1 MVTGRLRSARMV
13 AGLVAAV
20 VLATTLVWAT
30 NARSST
36 VSKDQTVEIQVLST
50 NDFHGRLNPQT
61 VNGAPAGGAAWLAA
75 YLGRAEA
82 ANPNGTLLMDG
93 ADLVGATPL
102 ESQYFED
109 RPTIDVANAIGYDD
123 VTFGNHEFDA
133 GTDRLARQVDWAA
146 FPYWSANVIDR
157 STHKPF
163 LHPAPYEIF
172 ARNGVNVGVI
182 NLTTEATPG
191 IVNPSGI
198 EGLSFASSVK
208 TANMA
213 VARLKK
219 LGIRTVVIV
228 GHLGTDQCLP
238 EPKPGCDGN
247 TLVTDPGNIAKNE
260 AAKLAR
266 EVDDEVDLIVAGH
279 THQGV
284 NTTIDGKRVVEAYS
298 YGTAYADVDMKVNAA
313 TGNVTSTSADVIR
326 TWHNNPRTGKPAIT
340 PDAGVQEIV
349 DQANEAVAPIK
360 NEVVGH
366 TDVDL
371 TRAQAPSAPPG
382 GESNLG
388 DVATDA
394 MNWQADQ
401 LEGTVDFAFANS
413 GGIRAD
419 IPAGDITRGEVI
431 EAFPFQNVLAT
442 TTLTGAQVKEVLE
455 QGASGQYG
463 MVQVSGLRFTYD
475 PSRPVGSRVTS
486 ITVSATGQP
495 IDPATNYRVV
505 TNDFMLNGGDNY
517 TTFQQGANPVIYSN
531 ELLSDAI
538 VRYVQQSG
546 PINQQIEGR
555 IKTQ

>member
-1 MVTGRLRSARMV
+1 VIIQLPRSTVMLTA
-13 AGLVAAV
+13 LVAALV
-20 VLATTLVWAT
+20 FATTLVWAT
-30 NARSST
+30 SAQPKP
-36 VSKDQTVEIQVLST
+36 VPKDQTVNIQVLST

-61 VNGAPAGGAAWLAA
+61 VDGAPAGGAAWLAA
-75 YLGRAEA
+75 YLERAEA
-82 ANPNGTLLMDG
+82 ANPGGTLLVDG
-93 ADLVGATPL
+93 GDLVGATPL

-157 STHKPF
+157 STHRPF

-172 ARNGVNVGVI
+172 ARGGVNVGVI
-182 NLTTEATPG
+182 NLTTESTPG

-198 EGLSFASSVK
+198 EGLSFASTVK

-213 VARLKK
+213 VAK
-219 LGIRTVVIV
+219 LRKQGIRTVIIV

-238 EPKPGCDGN
+238 EPKPGCDGD
-247 TLVTDPGNIAKNE
+247 TLVTDPNDIARNE
-260 AAKLAR
+260 AARLAR

-298 YGTAYADVDMKVNAA
+298 YGTAYTDVDMKVSAE
-313 TGNVTSTSADVIR
+313 TGNVASSSASVIR
-326 TWHNNPRTGKPAIT
+326 TWHNNPRTGKQAVT
-340 PDAGVQEIV
+340 PDPEVQRIV

-366 TDVDL
+366 TNVDL
-371 TRAQAPSAPPG
+371 TRTQVPSAPPG

-388 DVATDA
+388 DVAADA
-394 MNWQADQ
+394 MNWGADQ
-401 LEGTVDFAFANS
+401 LEGTVDFAFVNS

-431 EAFPFQNVLAT
+431 E
-442 TTLTGAQVKEVLE
+442 VLE
-455 QGASGQYG
+455 QGASGQRG

-475 PSRPVGSRVTS
+475 PSQPVGSRVTS

-495 IDPATNYRVV
+495 IDPGANYRVV
-505 TNDFMLNGGDNY
+505 TNDFMINGGDSY
-517 TTFQQGANPVIYSN
+517 TTFQQGTNTVTYSDQ
-531 ELLSDAI
+531 LLADVVVGYARQFS
-538 VRYVQQSG
+538 

-555 IKTQ
+555 ITPQ